1 MRCRQF
7 AIALVLLT
15 ANQALAADPLPP
27 ELALIPKDAAAFV
40 SIRYDLLGAT
50 PFGKALL
57 FGGSPR
63 PEVFEAL
70 EKKWLGFPLDEV
82 ERVTAVFPQLTGRFT
97 MEDIPLFVVTRT
109 KKIDRDSL
117 LSTIHARPISD
128 RYKEMAIG
136 ELNQPG
142 RTRPVR
148 FRGAPYATDEER
160 LLLYFVGDRTVV
172 LATPGSYLGLFRLL
186 GQHLDPSDDAP
197 LTAALNAAA
206 GKDVVVAG
214 MTGPAIK
221 NLLAAWPEKER
232 EFAALADARA
242 VSVRVGITPDFVLNV
257 AADFRDGPSA
267 RRARSALAG
276 LSTWTTE
283 TLQKTVRGMGK
294 DEERFA
300 DLFGAALK
308 EAGEPQLDGK
318 TVTLTVAI
326 KGEASVQA
334 AEAAARSAAV
344 RIRASTDRLNKVN
357 YLKQI
362 GLAIHNY
369 HDTNGEFPFKQRAPA
384 GLHPGLS
391 WRVAILPFIEEE
403 KLFKEFKLDEPWD
416 SETNKKLI
424 RKMPKLFAPPPGVNA
439 KPGHTFL
446 RMFDGPGTISRVS
459 KLIDVWNGTSN
470 TLTVVEAADTEVW
483 TKPDELDYDTKKPLP
498 KLGGHFEDGFHIL
511 FADGSVRFIKSPVT
525 EKELR
530 AWITAKEDTPGKK

>member
-7 AIALVLLT
+7 AIALALLT
-15 ANQALAADPLPP
+15 ATGSVAADPLPP

-40 SIRYDLLGAT
+40 SIRYDQLSAT
-50 PFGKALL
+50 PFGKAVV
-57 FGGSPR
+57 FAGGPR
-63 PEVFEAL
+63 PEVFDTL
-70 EKKWLGFPLDEV
+70 EKKWLGFPLNEV
-82 ERVTAVFPQLTGRFT
+82 ERVTAVFPQLTGRFAI
-97 MEDIPLFVVTRT
+97 EDIPLFVVTRT

-117 LSTIHARPISD
+117 LSTLHARPISD
-128 RYKEMAIG
+128 RHKEMTLE
-136 ELNQPG
+136 ELKRAVQ
-142 RTRPVR
+142 TRPAR
-148 FRGAPYATDEER
+148 RPGEAYSTDDER
-160 LLLYFVGDRTVV
+160 LLLYFVGERTVV
-172 LATPGSYLGLFRLL
+172 LATPTSYLGLFRLL
-186 GQHLDPSDDAP
+186 GQHFDPSDDAP
-197 LTAALNAAA
+197 LTGALNAAA
-206 GKDVVVAG
+206 GKDVIVAG

-242 VSVRVGITPDFVLNV
+242 VTVRVGITPDFVLNV
-257 AADFRDGPSA
+257 SADFRDGPSA
-267 RRARSALAG
+267 RRARPALAG

-308 EAGEPQLDGK
+308 NAGEPQLDGK
-318 TVTLTVAI
+318 SVTLTVAM

-334 AEAAARSAAV
+334 AEAAARSAAA
-344 RIRASTDRLNKVN
+344 RIRASTDRLNEVN
-357 YLKQI
+357 YMRQI

-369 HDTNGEFPFKQRAPA
+369 HDVHAEFPFKERTPR
-384 GLHPGLS
+384 GIHPGLS

-416 SETNKKLI
+416 SENNKKLI
-424 RKMPKLFAPPPGVNA
+424 RKLPKLFAPPPGVNT

-459 KLIDVWNGTSN
+459 KLLDVWNGTSN
-470 TLTVVEAADTEVW
+470 TLMVVEAADSEIW
-483 TKPDELDYDTKKPLP
+483 TKPDELDYDPTKPIP

-511 FADGSVRFIKSPVT
+511 FADGVVRFIKSPAN

-530 AWITAKEDTPGKK
+530 AWITAKENSPGKK